1 MRNTLLL
8 FFNGPFAVHQI
19 RWRCWD
25 SELGLAPNSCRMHL
39 LTIPAK
45 SVCKHRLPL
54 PCTWWSIK
62 HGLWSMTV
70 GCIRYDVLAGVGN
83 GALWCLLSL
92 RWFIIFVMDRLKMV
106 TNPARHVLQND
117 FNSPGSIPTT
127 APSIWNEWTFF
138 TGCLPV
144 AWGMLITG
152 MQRTA
157 GLIEYCISHLDKS
170 AAHCNLSEWVY
181 GYSEAFSHWVV
192 RQKSCQCSLIEVLL
206 PRSRNA
212 GWTKAKPFLTIS
224 FCTNCNAHC
233 KQQASHHNT
242 QPLKRL
248 QPKDSWCF

>member
-1 MRNTLLL
+1 MGNTLLL
-8 FFNGPFAVHQI
+8 FLNGPFAVHQI

-25 SELGLAPNSCRMHL
+25 SGLGLAPNSCRMHL
-39 LTIPAK
+39 STIQAK

-62 HGLWSMTV
+62 HGLWSRTV

-92 RWFIIFVMDRLKMV
+92 RWFVMDRLKMV
-106 TNPARHVLQND
+106 TNPASHVLQTD

-181 GYSEAFSHWVV
+181 GHSEAFSHFVV
-192 RQKSCQCSLIEVLL
+192 RQKSCQCSLIEVYSHAQEMQVEQKQNHFSQS
-206 PRSRNA
+206 RSALIAMHTANGR
-212 GWTKAKPFLTIS
+212 PPIILY
-224 FCTNCNAHC
+224 
-233 KQQASHHNT
+233 T

-248 QPKDSWCF
+248 QPKD